1 MNVSKLNQKNFL
13 RIVSFVCALPFLSFS
28 ILTSAEK
35 PRLPNTF
42 KVFKVA
48 VIGSDVRDA
57 RDVGSVQDIK
67 MDVEDTKVCEDSK
80 NDKGDKGTESVKIF
94 EGFEINKNTMDI
106 EDVKGDKDAEGVEVN
121 EGFVNIEGI
130 EGDKDVA
137 GVKSDKIAGGVEVN
151 EGFVNIESIKG
162 DKGAEVN
169 KDVVSIENIKGDK
182 GAEVNKDVVGIENIK
197 DDKGAEGVKSDKIS
211 KGAKVNKDTVNIEGS
226 KSDKG
231 NKSAKRTKVSK
242 DAKRAEVTIGVKGV
256 KNTKVTK
263 ETKSAKGAKDIRVA
277 KVNKDTVNIE
287 DIDYGVERS
296 LNKFT
301 VNKLCSCGSGKKL
314 SGYEGVTVN
323 NGEIELYKNY
333 PVKVSEDSIFVDI
346 DGGRESVVLSFY
358 NVKNCDEARKVIPE
372 CQFAIC
378 PFFANLNEMGNGLE
392 EHLTR
397 LRDFVKK
404 YNEMCDVRFLYYTNN
419 IEGSDNIATYRQT
432 IGRLCK
438 KLYTNQTKLQ
448 QDIQSHQLSAESG
461 YEKCIGNILYWRRQR
476 AIEFERCMKKE
487 VVSIDRFKVLEKIKM
502 SDQVAVKNAGDE
514 VRSFLNSLNKNDYSG
529 YEKLYSE
536 IFNDSGVVSSLN
548 QLLNDSVKKGY
559 DEGTIKKKLEEKLR
573 VKITNNGM
581 KGSLKTIKGVGMWD
595 QFAEAIRGDGATIYE
610 RIFCSRCD
618 RSMYNLIYHLV
629 KSCLEKGMYQESE
642 IRMTCRVYVIGYVVS
657 VLHEVLKN
665 ITL

>member
-57 RDVGSVQDIK
+57 RDVGSVQDTK

-106 EDVKGDKDAEGVEVN
+106 EDVKGDKDAEGVKN
-121 EGFVNIEGI
+121 
-130 EGDKDVA
+130 
-137 GVKSDKIAGGVEVN
+137 DKIAGGVEVN
-151 EGFVNIESIKG
+151 EGFVNIE
-162 DKGAEVN
+162 
-169 KDVVSIENIKGDK
+169 NIKGDK
-182 GAEVNKDVVGIENIK
+182 DAEGVKNDKIAGGVEVNEGFVNIEGSKSDKD
-197 DDKGAEGVKSDKIS
+197 AEGVKSDKIS

-226 KSDKG
+226 KGDKG
-231 NKSAKRTKVSK
+231 DKSAKRPEVSE
-242 DAKRAEVTIGVKGV
+242 DARRAEVTIGVKGV
-256 KNTKVTK
+256 KN
-263 ETKSAKGAKDIRVA
+263 KGAKDVRIA
-277 KVNKDTVNIE
+277 QVNKDTVNIE
-287 DIDYGVERS
+287 DIDYGVEHS

-301 VNKLCSCGSGKKL
+301 VNKLCSCESGKKL
-314 SGYEGVTVN
+314 SEYEGVTVN

-346 DGGRESVVLSFY
+346 DGGSESVVLSFY
-358 NVKNCDEARKVIPE
+358 SVKTCDEAKKIIPE

-419 IEGSDNIATYRQT
+419 IEGSDNIATYRQI

-448 QDIQSHQLSAESG
+448 QDIQSHQLSTESG

-476 AIEFERCMKKE
+476 AIEFERCMRKE
-487 VVSIDRFKVLEKIKM
+487 VVSIDRFKVLEKTKMDGQRAIEGWKNEINEFLYMGDCYKRFYLEIFGNKKVMEDVSVCIKKLR
-502 SDQVAVKNAGDE
+502 QKGYIEKEIVKILEEGLE
-514 VRSFLNSLNKNDYSG
+514 KKIEGKKIQPLNSTTGWLSATVSKVIPGSG
-529 YEKLYSE
+529 AIYRKM
-536 IFNDSGVVSSLN
+536 FCCRDDSGKLKCGSK
-548 QLLNDSVKKGY
+548 SVY
-559 DEGTIKKKLEEKLR
+559 DLIRRLCEDHL
-573 VKITNNGM
+573 
-581 KGSLKTIKGVGMWD
+581 IKGIN
-595 QFAEAIRGDGATIYE
+595 EGDG
-610 RIFCSRCD
+610 IFKVDPKVDPKELSKHVVEAVTD
-618 RSMYNLIYHLV
+618 VLS
-629 KSCLEKGMYQESE
+629 SC
-642 IRMTCRVYVIGYVVS
+642 IC
-657 VLHEVLKN
+657 
-665 ITL
+665 